1 MSFSNFMSQII
12 SFSADKNF
20 AGLFETLMEKS
31 GYHNR
36 SRFLRDA
43 ALFFAEIKQRG
54 ELMHMDNDVII
65 EGHLIV
71 HYEHSSEQKLMVS
84 RTGSIEVAAY
94 HHSSRLGHSCHSCVD
109 VVHVKGKAVDV
120 RGVFE
125 KLQNTPNVDKVSFII
140 APLREED
147 CC

>member
-1 MSFSNFMSQII
+1 MSRII
-12 SFSADKNF
+12 SFSADKEF
-20 AGLFETLMEKS
+20 STGLENLIEKS
-31 GYHNR
+31 GYANR

-43 ALFFAEIKQRG
+43 ALFFADIKQRG
-54 ELMHMDNDVII
+54 ELMNIDKGIVI
-65 EGHLIV
+65 EGHLVIY
-71 HYEHSSEQKLMVS
+71 YEHGTDQKLMVS

-109 VVHVKGKAVDV
+109 VIHVKGTAGDIRKVYS
-120 RGVFE
+120 

-140 APLREED
+140 APLKQEE

>member
-1 MSFSNFMSQII
+1 MSQII

-20 AGLFETLMEKS
+20 AGVFEDLMEKS
-31 GYHNR
+31 GYQNR

-54 ELMHMDNDVII
+54 ELMNIEHDEII

-71 HYEHSSEQKLMVS
+71 HYEHGSDQKLMVS

-109 VVHVKGKAVDV
+109 VVHVRGKAAEV

-125 KLQNTPNVDKVSFII
+125 KLQNTANVDKVSFII
-140 APLREED
+140 APLRAED